1 MSELRMVALG
11 GGHGLAASL
20 QALRHLS
27 ENITAI
33 VTVAD
38 DGGSSGR
45 LRDEFDILPPGD
57 LRMALASLCEDTSWG
72 RQWSSV
78 LQHRLGGSGELSGHA
93 LGNLLLMSLWEL
105 TDEPVKGL
113 DVAGRLLNIRGRV
126 LPMSTVPLK
135 IEAEVE
141 TNTQNNADSEHA
153 CDVTTV
159 HGQSLIARAKGRV
172 KSVSLWPSEP
182 PACEEAAEAI
192 TVADWVI
199 LGPGSWFTSVMPHLL
214 VPGIR
219 QALEAT
225 PAQKILTLN
234 VGSHDKET
242 KGFSMAEHVEAMRSH
257 APGLTFDYV
266 IADPGVVRTGENALR
281 RACESVGAEL
291 VVSGVSKLR
300 GQGQHDTLRL
310 AAAFRDVMSH
320 PSTSSEPP
328 LRLDADTRTLRR

>member
-27 ENITAI
+27 ENITAV

-141 TNTQNNADSEHA
+141 REARTEDGGLGAD
-153 CDVTTV
+153 VITV
-159 HGQSLIARAKGRV
+159 HGQSSVARSKGRV
-172 KSVSLWPSEP
+172 KAVSLWPSEP
-182 PACEEAAEAI
+182 PACDEAAEAI
-192 TVADWVI
+192 TLADWVI

-242 KGFSMAEHVEAMRSH
+242 RGFSMAEHVEAMRSH

-266 IADPGVVRTGENALR
+266 IADPGVVTTGEAALR
-281 RACESVGAEL
+281 EACESVGAQL
-291 VVSGVSKLR
+291 VVSEVSKLR
-300 GQGQHDTLRL
+300 AQGQHDTLRL

-320 PSTSSEPP
+320 PSSSSEPP
-328 LRLDADTRTLRR
+328 LRLGADTRTLRR

>member
-1 MSELRMVALG
+1 MSEMRMVALG

-27 ENITAI
+27 ENVTAI

-72 RQWSSV
+72 HQWSSV

-93 LGNLLLMSLWEL
+93 LGNLLLTSLWEL

-126 LPMSTVPLK
+126 LPMSTVPLM

-141 TNTQNNADSEHA
+141 LEANVAGSASAADFI
-153 CDVTTV
+153 TV
-159 HGQSLIARAKGRV
+159 RGQSSIARSKGRV

-182 PACEEAAEAI
+182 PACDEAAEAI
-192 TVADWVI
+192 TLADWVI

-225 PAQKILTLN
+225 PAHKILTLN
-234 VGSHDKET
+234 VSSHDQET
-242 KGFSMAEHVEAMRSH
+242 RGFSMAEHVEAMRSH
-257 APGLTFDYV
+257 APGLMFDYV
-266 IADPGVVRTGENALR
+266 IADPGVTRTGEDALR
-281 RACESVGAEL
+281 EACASVGAEL
-291 VVSGVSKLR
+291 VVSSVSKLR
-300 GQGQHDTLRL
+300 TQGQHDTLRL

-320 PSTSSEPP
+320 PSSSLEPSIE
-328 LRLDADTRTLRR
+328 RGADTRTLRR

>member
-1 MSELRMVALG
+1 MSEMRMVALG

-27 ENITAI
+27 ENVTAI

-126 LPMSTVPLK
+126 LPMSTVPLM

-141 TNTQNNADSEHA
+141 LEAKGNGSASAADLI
-153 CDVTTV
+153 TV
-159 HGQSLIARAKGRV
+159 QGQSSIARSKGRV

-182 PACEEAAEAI
+182 PACEEAVEAI
-192 TVADWVI
+192 MLADWVI

-242 KGFSMAEHVEAMRSH
+242 RGFSMADHVEAMRSH
-257 APGLTFDYV
+257 AAGLTFDYV
-266 IADPGVVRTGENALR
+266 IADPGVTRTGEDALR
-281 RACESVGAEL
+281 ETCASVGAEL
-291 VVSGVSKLR
+291 VVSSVRKL
-300 GQGQHDTLRL
+300 GAQGQHDTLRL
-310 AAAFRDVMSH
+310 AAAFRDVMFH
-320 PSTSSEPP
+320 PSSSLEPTIE
-328 LRLDADTRTLRR
+328 RGADTRTLRR

>member
-1 MSELRMVALG
+1 MVALG

-57 LRMALASLCEDTSWG
+57 LRMALVSLCEDTSWG
-72 RQWSSV
+72 HQWSSV

-141 TNTQNNADSEHA
+141 VEPEAGADHLGDGVPAS
-153 CDVTTV
+153 DVVTV
-159 HGQSLIARAKGRV
+159 HGQSSVARSKGRV
-172 KSVSLWPSEP
+172 KSVSLCPSQP
-182 PACEEAAEAI
+182 PACDEAVEAI
-192 TVADWVI
+192 KIADWVI

-257 APGLTFDYV
+257 APELTFDYV
-266 IADPGVVRTGENALR
+266 IADPGVVTTGEDALR
-281 RACESVGAEL
+281 VACQSVGAEL
-291 VVSGVSKLR
+291 IVSGVSKLR

-320 PSTSSEPP
+320 PSSSSEPP
-328 LRLDADTRTLRR
+328 IRLGADTRTLRR